1 MKRSSSQEAPPK
13 EAASGHA
20 PAPRPGPRARAR
32 ARTFRASVVALV
44 VVAAAPVLLA
54 ACGGSDGSSA
64 DGPKLTGEAAKG
76 QQLFRSSGCAAC
88 HSVSG
93 EDGVGPAL
101 NGLAGGKV
109 ELEDGT
115 TVTADDAYLREA
127 ITRPDAE
134 TVKGFRPV
142 MPRREFAPDEVDAL
156 VAYLQAIGSTKG

>member
-1 MKRSSSQEAPPK
+1 MQPPSR
-13 EAASGHA
+13 ERPSPH
-20 PAPRPGPRARAR
+20 PTPPRTVPRR
-32 ARTFRASVVALV
+32 RTFRASLAVLA
-44 VVAAAPVLLA
+44 VAAAAPALLA
-54 ACGGSDGSSA
+54 ACGGSGESSA
-64 DGPKLTGEAAKG
+64 DAPKLTGAAAEG
-76 QQLFRSSGCAAC
+76 QRLFRSSGCAAC
-88 HSVSG
+88 HSVQG

-101 NGLAGGKV
+101 NGLAGGSV
-109 ELEDGT
+109 DLEDGT